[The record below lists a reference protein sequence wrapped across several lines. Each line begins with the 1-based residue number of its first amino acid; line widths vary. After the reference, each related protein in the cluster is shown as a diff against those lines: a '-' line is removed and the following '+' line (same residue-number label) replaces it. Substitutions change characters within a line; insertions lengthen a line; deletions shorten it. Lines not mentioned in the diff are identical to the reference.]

1 LYQQVNQNIKRFQL
15 VVQSPLLEL
24 LQELLLLLE
33 LLQELLLLGLP
44 QLELLLC
51 LLQELLLLLE
61 PLQVQAL
68 QQLLLL

>member
-1 LYQQVNQNIKRFQL
+1 LYQQVNQNIKPLQL

-44 QLELLLC
+44 QLELLL
-51 LLQELLLLLE
+51 
-61 PLQVQAL
+61 
-68 QQLLLL
+68 